1 MHHGKDLRRRKK
13 EGHPGGWPS
22 LLRGERLAVLRYLAF
37 SLLGRGGAYEDT
49 SSIWG
54 FQVLHVPAVEA
65 LLVDTVYVTIEVHV
79 TAAPRASLEKYH
91 HLRPS
96 RPSVS
101 VAAVLINR
109 IAKLDAF
116 RVNKVFSNH
125 PVRALL
131 CNRC

>member
-1 MHHGKDLRRRKK
+1 MDHGKDLRRRKK

-65 LLVDTVYVTIEVHV
+65 LLVVTVYVTIEVHV

-116 RVNKVFSNH
+116 RVNKVFFQPPGPGST
-125 PVRALL
+125 V
-131 CNRC
+131 